1 MAIVEADRPW
11 WTSITLGGIDDS
23 TQTRR
28 YNLVAADAAAAETAA
43 DSIRA
48 KLLAIS
54 AGVLVSYKIEHVY
67 VNDAYVRGTDTDG
80 EGGEQAVVSGKIDDQ
95 PLESWSLNIPFPK
108 IGIFL
113 ATVGK
118 NRNVVDIGDTDLL
131 AFVNAFGSA
140 GDAYLSDGEH
150 VGTIEQ
156 GRRK

>member
-1 MAIVEADRPW
+1 MAIVEAERPW
-11 WTSITLGGIDDS
+11 YMSVTLGGIDDS

-28 YNLVAADAAAAETAA
+28 YNLVAADAAEAETAA
-43 DSIRA
+43 TSIRT

-54 AGVLVSYKIEHVY
+54 AGVLVSYKIEHVF
-67 VNDAYVRGTDTDG
+67 VEDAYVRGTDSDA
-80 EGGEQAVVSGKIDDQ
+80 EGGEQAIVSGKIDDS

-118 NRNVVDIGDTDLL
+118 NRNVVDIGDADLL
-131 AFVNAFGSA
+131 AFVNDFGSA
-140 GDAYLSDGEH
+140 GNAYLSDGEH